1 MRIPSPVQN
10 EGESV
15 GWFTKL
21 AAAVIGINL
30 EEDSEDDRSNEDEIV
45 RKENGEKEVNESI
58 EKKEEESFAL
68 KKEEDW
74 LIMDFVKDVGLGS

>member
-1 MRIPSPVQN
+1 VRVPSPVQN

-45 RKENGEKEVNESI
+45 RKENGEKEVSENI
-58 EKKEEESFAL
+58 EKKEEE
-68 KKEEDW
+68 KEV
-74 LIMDFVKDVGLGS
+74 LQ

>member
-1 MRIPSPVQN
+1 MRVPSPVQN

-45 RKENGEKEVNESI
+45 RKENGEKEVSENI
-58 EKKEEESFAL
+58 EKKEEE
-68 KKEEDW
+68 KEV
-74 LIMDFVKDVGLGS
+74 LQ